1 MSNYIQS
8 DNFSLLS
15 LILPPESVFP
25 VSEAIGKAGASGIF
39 EVTARGSVLNEG
51 GFLQR
56 MFPPPAPEQHLLQT
70 LVPNDKVDAVT

>member
-1 MSNYIQS
+1 MSNYTQS

-15 LILPPESVFP
+15 LILPKESVVT

-39 EVTARGSVLNEG
+39 DVTARGSVLNEG

-56 MFPPPAPEQHLLQT
+56 MFPPPLRNNTFYKRLFPT
-70 LVPNDKVDAVT
+70 TR

>member
-1 MSNYIQS
+1 MSNYTQS

-15 LILPPESVFP
+15 LILPKESVVT

-56 MFPPPAPEQHLLQT
+56 MFPPPAPEQHLMQT
-70 LVPNDKVDAVT
+70 DRKSVV